1 MTTMTAIP
9 LYSQKTVTTV
19 ITVIVV
25 TNKRKDLSFMRSKT
39 QGINVRVTPAEKEK
53 LSESAFYCGLSLS
66 EYLRRLG
73 LGKNVKAATDKRI
86 YKTFRLVRQL
96 KKDLESLEKRE
107 ILYRL
112 SVIEDL
118 LK

>member
-1 MTTMTAIP
+1 MTAIS
-9 LYSQKTVTTV
+9 LYSKKPVTTV
-19 ITVIVV
+19 IIV
-25 TNKRKDLSFMRSKT
+25 TNKRKDLIFMRSKT

-73 LGKNVKAATDKRI
+73 LGKNVKAATDEKI

-96 KKDLESLEKRE
+96 KKDLESLEKSE

>member
-1 MTTMTAIP
+1 
-9 LYSQKTVTTV
+9 
-19 ITVIVV
+19 
-25 TNKRKDLSFMRSKT
+25 MRSKT
-39 QGINVRVTPAEKEK
+39 QGINVRVTPTEKEK
-53 LSESAFYCGLSLS
+53 LIESAFYCGLSLS

-73 LGKNVKAATDKRI
+73 LGKNVKAATDEKI
-86 YKTFRLVRQL
+86 YKTFRLVGQL
-96 KKDLESLEKRE
+96 KKDLDTLEKSD

>member
-1 MTTMTAIP
+1 
-9 LYSQKTVTTV
+9 
-19 ITVIVV
+19 
-25 TNKRKDLSFMRSKT
+25 MRSKT
-39 QGINVRVTPAEKEK
+39 LGINVRVTAAEKEK
-53 LSESAFYCGLSLS
+53 LSENAFYCGLSLS

-73 LGKNVKAATDKRI
+73 LGKNVKAATDEKI

-96 KKDLESLEKRE
+96 KKDLDSLEKSE

>member
-1 MTTMTAIP
+1 MRN
-9 LYSQKTVTTV
+9 KT
-19 ITVIVV
+19 
-25 TNKRKDLSFMRSKT
+25 L
-39 QGINVRVTPAEKEK
+39 GINVRVTEDEKEK
-53 LSESAFYCGLSLS
+53 LRQNADYCSLSVS

-73 LGKNVKAATDKRI
+73 LGKDVRAATDEKI

-96 KKDLESLEKRE
+96 KKDLDSLEKSE

-112 SVIEDL
+112 STIENL

>member
-1 MTTMTAIP
+1 
-9 LYSQKTVTTV
+9 
-19 ITVIVV
+19 
-25 TNKRKDLSFMRSKT
+25 MRSKT
-39 QGINVRVTPAEKEK
+39 LGINVRVTAAEKEK
-53 LSESAFYCGLSLS
+53 LSENAFYCGLSLS

-73 LGKNVKAATDKRI
+73 LGKNVKAATDEKI

-96 KKDLESLEKRE
+96 KKDLESLKKSE

>member
-1 MTTMTAIP
+1 
-9 LYSQKTVTTV
+9 
-19 ITVIVV
+19 
-25 TNKRKDLSFMRSKT
+25 MRSKT
-39 QGINVRVTPAEKEK
+39 QGINIRVTPAEKEK
-53 LSESAFYCGLSLS
+53 LSESAFYCGLSMS

-73 LGKNVKAATDKRI
+73 LGKNVKAATDEKI
-86 YKTFRLVRQL
+86 YKTFRLVIQL
-96 KKDLESLEKRE
+96 KKDLESLEKSE

>member
-1 MTTMTAIP
+1 
-9 LYSQKTVTTV
+9 
-19 ITVIVV
+19 
-25 TNKRKDLSFMRSKT
+25 MRSKT
-39 QGINVRVTPAEKEK
+39 LGINVRVTEEEKEK
-53 LSESAFYCGLSLS
+53 LQQNASCCLLSLS

-73 LGKNVKAATDKRI
+73 LGKDVKAATNEKN

-96 KKDLESLEKRE
+96 KKDLDSLEKSE

-112 SVIEDL
+112 SVIEEL

>member
-1 MTTMTAIP
+1 M
-9 LYSQKTVTTV
+9 
-19 ITVIVV
+19 
-25 TNKRKDLSFMRSKT
+25 
-39 QGINVRVTPAEKEK
+39 
-53 LSESAFYCGLSLS
+53 S

-73 LGKNVKAATDKRI
+73 LGKNVKAATDEKI

-96 KKDLESLEKRE
+96 KKDLDTLEKSE

>member
-1 MTTMTAIP
+1 
-9 LYSQKTVTTV
+9 
-19 ITVIVV
+19 
-25 TNKRKDLSFMRSKT
+25 MRSKT

-53 LSESAFYCGLSLS
+53 LSQSAFYCGLSLS

-73 LGKNVKAATDKRI
+73 LGKDVTAATDEKI

-96 KKDLESLEKRE
+96 KKDLGSLEKSE

>member
-1 MTTMTAIP
+1 
-9 LYSQKTVTTV
+9 
-19 ITVIVV
+19 
-25 TNKRKDLSFMRSKT
+25 MRSKT

-73 LGKNVKAATDKRI
+73 LGKDVKAATDEKI
-86 YKTFRLVRQL
+86 YKTFRLVKQL
-96 KKDLESLEKRE
+96 KKDLESLEKSE